1 MHPVCK
7 QLVQVKTLA
16 PQSDLFDPGRVVGSH
31 LQQNTGVNGFV
42 IEIMYYIGY
51 TVFVLIQD
59 ILLTLVVEVLQVTA
73 NVDADVFHFHVF
85 QTG

>member
-1 MHPVCK
+1 MLNLTGISLKNCSFVRFVSYPVSWSMHPVCK

-31 LQQNTGVNGFV
+31 LQQNTGPNGFV

-51 TVFVLIQD
+51 TVFVLISY
-59 ILLTLVVEVLQVTA
+59 
-73 NVDADVFHFHVF
+73 
-85 QTG
+85 